1 MTTKSMVS
9 KLMKH
14 YNVLNNSFIITMN
27 DVFHMIIK
35 QFFWLF
41 ICLILIF
48 PNFANS
54 NEKVLEAQKI
64 LTEMGYEVL
73 NNGKLDDLTEIAINK
88 FYNDLGL
95 EFDGV
100 LDDNEVENLKNAKI
114 SGFNPNNLKINST
127 LSVENIKEVQNLLF
141 QMGYKIKE
149 TNKIDEMTQKA
160 ISNFYSDL
168 GLKYDGS
175 LNDEKINQ
183 IRNAMLSGFKSSEID
198 IEFSQKKIQ
207 TANPNKVSLCQ
218 NYEAI
223 PKQNKKSFVSK
234 INSTTSRF
242 IRTET
247 MCRIATEDCLKPEL
261 QEWDNVMISDSLYAF
276 ADLND
281 DNIPELIAGAFDETF
296 LHNNPRFAP
305 GNKERALKK
314 HQYSFYSSDPNFQTP
329 KGTKFIVARHIL
341 VNDFNN
347 DGKDDLF
354 FIQYGPDVQGR
365 GALQKNEVML
375 SSESGYKVKYA
386 PGKKSRWHGGAAGDI
401 DNDGDIDVIASPV
414 VNYELG
420 KWTDIALYENIGSGN
435 FKYKKLFNNVGKFH
449 FLELWDVDNDG
460 HLDILM
466 DGGNEKA
473 DLKIS
478 WGKSKGR
485 FSKPEVLLKTPN
497 SVAEA
502 IEFVDIDNDGNL
514 ELILLSSLNTGINK
528 ERYNYDM
535 YFGGFEIAVLKI
547 NKREFLSKKV
557 ITRHIHPKGHHS
569 WLARISACD
578 IKKDGNIDLVFEKI
592 GEGNYFTDLTDQPF
606 YDWSKTDKVVW
617 FNDGKGNFEI
627 IRFEDPMYFKDDERF
642 RYKENKEYIKRLLKH
657 ADEYGISLKKYIPN
671 KTYYKREDGKLFI
684 MNQRN
689 MQPYTFIPLELE

>member
-1 MTTKSMVS
+1 
-9 KLMKH
+9 MKR
-14 YNVLNNSFIITMN
+14 NNIINNSFIFYTAYI
-27 DVFHMIIK
+27 FHMMVK
-35 QFFWLF
+35 QSFWLF
-41 ICLILIF
+41 LCLFFILPHFSI
-48 PNFANS
+48 A
-54 NEKVLEAQKI
+54 NEKIKEAQKI
-64 LTEMGYEVL
+64 LSEMGYEVL
-73 NNGKLDDLTEIAINK
+73 NNGQLDDLTITAIKK

-100 LDDNEVENLKNAKI
+100 LNDNEVENLKNAKI
-114 SGFNPNNLKINST
+114 SGFSPNELKINST
-127 LSVENIKEVQNLLF
+127 LSIENIKEIQSLLF

-149 TNKIDEMTQKA
+149 TNKFDEMTQKA
-160 ISNFYSDL
+160 ISNFYEDL
-168 GLKYDGS
+168 GLKFDGS

-183 IRNAMLSGFKSSEID
+183 IKNAKLSGFKSSEVD
-198 IEFSQKKIQ
+198 IEFTQKKQ
-207 TANPNKVSLCQ
+207 PSEPNKISSCQ
-218 NYEAI
+218 NYKAI
-223 PKQNKKSFVSK
+223 PKKQPQTIISK
-234 INSTTSRF
+234 INTTTSRF

-261 QEWDNVMISDSLYAF
+261 QQKDNLMISDHLYAF
-276 ADLND
+276 ADLNN
-281 DNIPELIAGAFDETF
+281 DNRPELIAGAFDETF
-296 LHNNPRFAP
+296 LHNNPISKRIYAP

-314 HQYSFYSSDPNFQTP
+314 HQYYFYSSDLNFQTP
-329 KGTKFIVARHIL
+329 KGTKFLVARNIL

-365 GALQKNEVML
+365 GAPQKNEIML

-435 FKYKKLFNNVGKFH
+435 FKYKILFNNVGKFS

-466 DGGNEKA
+466 SGHTTN
-473 DLKIS
+473 LQIS
-478 WGKSKGR
+478 WGKGNGR
-485 FSKPEVLLKTPN
+485 FSNPVLLLEEPN
-497 SVAEA
+497 SKTQV
-502 IEFVDIDNDGNL
+502 IEFADINNDEKL
-514 ELILLSSLNTGINK
+514 ELILLSSLSTDLTK
-528 ERYNYDM
+528 KKYKYDM
-535 YFGGFEIAVLKI
+535 YYGGFEISVLEI
-547 NKREFLSKKV
+547 DKREILSKKV

-578 IKKDGNIDLVFEKI
+578 IKNDGNMDLVFEKI

-617 FNDGKGNFEI
+617 FNDGKGDFEI
-627 IRFEDPMYFKDDERF
+627 IRFEDPMYFKDDDRF
-642 RYKENKEYIKRLLKH
+642 RYNENKDYIKRLLKH
-657 ADEYGISLKKYIPN
+657 ADNYGISLKKYIPN
-671 KTYYKREDGKLFI
+671 KTYYKSENGKLFI
-684 MNQRN
+684 RNDKN
-689 MQPYTFIPLELE
+689 MQPYLFIPLELE